1 MVDFDDTFYAYQR
14 ELCCEFSRL
23 ARPFGR
29 WRRCRRH
36 VSMVNPFDDRVAK
49 YILGS
54 QPYPRTEIPKTVQQN
69 GVWDLTEASQ
79 RDTLYQWKMVT
90 LECCCTTAKRMGS
103 SNWGAVN
110 LC

>member
-1 MVDFDDTFYAYQR
+1 
-14 ELCCEFSRL
+14 
-23 ARPFGR
+23 
-29 WRRCRRH
+29 
-36 VSMVNPFDDRVAK
+36 MVNPFDDRVAK

-110 LC
+110 LCWARGVRRLVKCGSVNILRRH